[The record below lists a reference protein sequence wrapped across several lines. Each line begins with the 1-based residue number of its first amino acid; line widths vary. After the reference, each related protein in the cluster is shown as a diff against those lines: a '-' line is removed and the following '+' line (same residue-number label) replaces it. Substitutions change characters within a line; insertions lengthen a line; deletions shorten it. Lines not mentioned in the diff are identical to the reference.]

1 MKNLKKLLAVVVA
14 IAMITTFM
22 VPSFAAEGSYTYE
35 NEAEILYKLGLYKGT
50 STTTYEPNLGG
61 KLDRQTGVVMLLR
74 LFGQEEE
81 ALQMGAADAAAKL
94 AAKFKDAADIADWAQ
109 RQVAYA
115 VEKGYVKGLPDG
127 TFAPTADLNG
137 KAFCSLILQQL
148 GYDGDFTYDNAA
160 FDLSKFGGLT
170 EAQAQ
175 LFNSNA
181 GINRDSMV
189 GIAFSALQAVYKD
202 SGKTVIEYLAEIGY
216 VDKNLAIEVGV
227 LKKEIKEVGALED
240 VKVTINETPVLPTEV
255 EVTYVDDTT
264 AKLPVTWPTVNTSE
278 VGEQTI
284 EGSIEGYKDV
294 KATVKVIVQPAEL
307 LVEKISMNNLIEIV
321 IDFNGEVESGKAD
334 KKDNYSVDGKTIK
347 SATISEDNTSVT
359 LLLKDKAEQEEE
371 LEVTVK
377 TAAGLTKDYTGK
389 VTAIDNTLPEA
400 ESASLTGPNS
410 FEIVFTEP
418 VQATDDAEVTIN
430 DGTYG
435 VSESKLSDSGR
446 VLSVTLGVSSL
457 SEGTY
462 KVRVKGYKDYAD
474 FSILPKTFDVE
485 YVKDTTAP
493 VATIKT
499 ASQNKVEIEF
509 NKAVYRDGFYGE
521 EATLTVDYFY
531 HTYSAW
537 KPNKVETSDNKVY
550 TLYFESDESDA
561 KVYLLPEGN
570 VTVTVLKEV
579 DDAAIVDA
587 WGNEMAEDAKLTA
600 TVVADNQ
607 APVATK
613 VEAEAEDKIVVTFDE
628 DVEKADAEDADNY
641 TIKKGG
647 EEVDATISNIDY
659 SREDKQATIQLDAK
673 LSGGTYTIDIKDI
686 RDSSVSKNK
695 MSAITLEFEV
705 TDKTAPKLVE
715 ATYLEDGDNTIIY
728 ATFNEE
734 MKTSGDGSVL
744 NKDNYRLGGNA
755 LPEGVSLAMF
765 GSDGKKVKITFKTEK
780 LEGGSAENLKLI
792 ARVADKAGNSV
803 NAWGEGIEDLTKTIG
818 KEDVPEVTEVS
829 LISAD
834 KIEIVID
841 KKLSRYPANG
851 FIVVK
856 DNKEKS
862 LGGISYKY
870 EDGKSIITGTLQS
883 DVKPNDPSDVDGY
896 KLKIVEGKIQSD
908 TGMYLTGGVG
918 GVVDIEFKDKYAP
931 SFKDI
936 KPVAGSVYGIKIEFD
951 EEVVL
956 GDLAAT
962 DLVVTDRKGNT
973 LVAGKDYTVVC
984 VAVDVDGNG
993 GLTFNENGNVVTAT
1007 SSKYIFINF
1016 KIDADDIESGDYKVS
1031 TKDKVFYISDKND
1044 NVINTFKDKKAKL
1057 KD

>member
-1 MKNLKKLLAVVVA
+1 MKNLKKMLAVLVV
-14 IAMITTFM
+14 ISMISTFF
-22 VPSFAAEGSYTYE
+22 VPALAAEDSYTYE
-35 NEAEILYKLGLYKGT
+35 AEAEKLYELGLYKGT
-50 STTTYEPNLGG
+50 STTVYEPNLGG

-81 ALQMGAADAAAKL
+81 ALQMATEDAATKL
-94 AAKFKDAADIADWAQ
+94 AAKFTDAAEVADWAQ

-115 VEKGYVKGLPDG
+115 VEKGYVRGLPDG

-137 KAFCSLILQQL
+137 KAYCSLILQQL
-148 GYDGDFTYDNAA
+148 GYDGDFTYDTAA
-160 FDLSKFGGLT
+160 FDLSSKGGLT

-175 LFNSNA
+175 IFNSNA

-189 GIAFSALQAVYKD
+189 GISFSTLQGVYKE
-202 SGKTVIEYLAEIGY
+202 SGKTVIEVLVENGN
-216 VDKNLAIEVGV
+216 VDKDLAIEVGV
-227 LKKEIKEVGALED
+227 LKKEIKSVAELED
-240 VKVTINETPVLPTEV
+240 VKVTIGETPALPAEV

-264 AKLPVTWPTVNTSE
+264 ATLPITWPTVNTSE
-278 VGEQTI
+278 IGEQEV
-284 EGSIEGYKDV
+284 EGDIGYKDV
-294 KATVKVIVQPAEL
+294 TVTVKVIVQPAEL
-307 LVEKISMNNLIEIV
+307 LVDSVEMDNLVEIV
-321 IDFNGEVESGKAD
+321 INFNGEVEAGKAD
-334 KKDNYSVDGKTIK
+334 EKDNYSVDGKTIK

-359 LLLKDKAEQEEE
+359 LLLEDKAEQGEE
-371 LEVTVK
+371 LEVTVN
-377 TAAGLTKDYTGK
+377 TGAGLETEVTEK
-389 VTAIDNTLPEA
+389 VTALDRTLPEA

-410 FEIVFTEP
+410 FEVVFTEP
-418 VQATDDAEVTIN
+418 VQETDDAEISIN

-462 KVRVKGYKDYAD
+462 KIRVKGYKDYAD

-485 YVKDTTAP
+485 YEKDETAP
-493 VATIKT
+493 VATIKS

-521 EATLTVDYFY
+521 EAALTVDYFY

-550 TLYFESDESDA
+550 TLKFEGGDDK

-570 VTVTVLKEV
+570 VTITVLKKV
-579 DDAAIVDA
+579 DDAAVVDA
-587 WGNEMAEDAKLTA
+587 WGNEMEDDAKLTA
-600 TVVADNQ
+600 TVVADNE
-607 APVATK
+607 APTVTK
-613 VEAEAEDKIVVTFDE
+613 VEAEAENKLIVTFDE
-628 DVEKADAEDADNY
+628 DVEEADAKDADNY

-647 EEVDATISNIDY
+647 EEVDATISDIDY
-659 SREDKQATIQLDAK
+659 SSEDKQATIQLDAK

-705 TDKTAPKLVE
+705 TDKTAPELVE
-715 ATYLEDGDNTIIY
+715 ATYLVDGDNTIIY

-744 NKDNYRLGGNA
+744 NKDNYRLDGKA
-755 LPEGVSLAMF
+755 LPEGVTLAMF

-780 LEGGSAENLKLI
+780 FEGTVKDLDLI

-803 NAWGEGIEDLTKTIG
+803 NAWGEGIDKLTAIIG
-818 KEDVPEVTEVS
+818 KEDVPEVTAVS

-834 KIEIVID
+834 KIEIVIN
-841 KKLSRYPANG
+841 KKLSSYPANG

-856 DNKEKS
+856 GETEKQ
-862 LGGISYKY
+862 LGRIISYKY
-870 EDGKSIITGTLQS
+870 EDGESIITGTLQS
-883 DVKPNDPSDVDGY
+883 GVKPNDPSDVDGY
-896 KLKIVEGKIQSD
+896 KLKIVEDKIQSD
-908 TGMYLTGGVG
+908 TGKYLPG
-918 GVVDIEFKDKYAP
+918 GVVAINFEDKYAP

-936 KPVAGSVYGIKIEFD
+936 KGAVVESVYGIAIEFD
-951 EEVVL
+951 EDIKIDEA
-956 GDLAAT
+956 LAAT
-962 DLVVTDRKGNT
+962 DLVVVDKKGNT
-973 LVAGKDYTVVC
+973 LVAGKDYTVKLADVT
-984 VAVDVDGNG
+984 VEDGKVTKVSILAASEKTAYLFIKFGAEYKVVD
-993 GLTFNENGNVVTAT
+993 
-1007 SSKYIFINF
+1007 
-1016 KIDADDIESGDYKVS
+1016 GDYKVS
-1031 TKDKVFYISDKND
+1031 TKDDIHYITDAN
-1044 NVINTFKDKKAKL
+1044 NNIANTFKDKKAKL

>member
-81 ALQMGAADAAAKL
+81 ALQMDAADAAAKL

-334 KKDNYSVDGKTIK
+334 EEKNYSVDGKTID
-347 SATISEDNTSVT
+347 SVSVSEDKTSVT
-359 LLLKDKAEQEEE
+359 LLLTAPADQEEE

-400 ESASLTGPNS
+400 KSIILTGPDS
-410 FEIVFTEP
+410 FEIKFSEP
-418 VQATDDAEVTIN
+418 IDRLAAEGDVIVD
-430 DGTYG
+430 DGTYY
-435 VSESKLSDSGR
+435 VSSKELSADGKT
-446 VLSVTLGVSSL
+446 LSVELGVSSL
-457 SEGTY
+457 KEGTY
-462 KVRVKGYKDYAD
+462 KVKVRNYRDYANL
-474 FSILPKTFDVE
+474 IMVPKTFDLE
-485 YVKDTTAP
+485 YVKDTEAPTAT
-493 VATIKT
+493 VKKAT
-499 ASQNKVEIEF
+499 QNEVEIEF
-509 NKAVYRDGFYGE
+509 NEPVVID
-521 EATLTVDYFY
+521 VDKSDLINFFY
-531 HTYSAW
+531 HTYSSW
-537 KPNKVETSDNKVY
+537 KPAVVTTSDNKVFK
-550 TLYFESDESDA
+550 LDFSNQ
-561 KVYLLPEGN
+561 YLQEGN
-570 VTVTVLKEV
+570 VTITIVKEYDEV
-579 DDAAIVDA
+579 VIKDK
-587 WGNEMAEDAKLTA
+587 WGNELQSDIKLTA
-600 TVVADNQ
+600 TVVADNE
-607 APVATK
+607 APTVVK
-613 VEAEAEDKIVVTFDE
+613 VEATAENEIEITFSE
-628 DVEKADAEDADNY
+628 SVNRTQAENEDNY
-641 TIKKGG
+641 AIKKDGK
-647 EEVDATISNIDY
+647 EVEATISGIEY
-659 SREDKQATIQLDAK
+659 VSEDNKVRITLSEK
-673 LSGGTYTIDIKDI
+673 LSGGKYTIDVKDI
-686 RDSSVSKNK
+686 ADTSISENK
-695 MSAITLEFEV
+695 IKAITLEFEV
-705 TDKTAPKLVE
+705 TDKTAPVVE
-715 ATYLEDGDNTIIY
+715 KVTYVDNFVY
-728 ATFNEE
+728 VKYNEP
-734 MKTSGDGSVL
+734 MKTSGTGSVL
-744 NKDNYRLGGNA
+744 NKDNYRIFNDDSITAEISKIEL
-755 LPEGVSLAMF
+755 F
-765 GSDGKKVKITFKTEK
+765 GSSKDKVKITVKKSES
-780 LEGGSAENLKLI
+780 L
-792 ARVADKAGNSV
+792 
-803 NAWGEGIEDLTKTIG
+803 DL
-818 KEDVPEVTEVS
+818 S
-829 LISAD
+829 
-834 KIEIVID
+834 
-841 KKLSRYPANG
+841 
-851 FIVVK
+851 
-856 DNKEKS
+856 
-862 LGGISYKY
+862 
-870 EDGKSIITGTLQS
+870 
-883 DVKPNDPSDVDGY
+883 GY
-896 KLKIVEGKIQSD
+896 KLNVVRVEDEAGNAIDPFTRIEKNLELEVKPVVTEAKFTSKTDIEITVNAILDRNTVQKEDFKVKKGNNEGNNDDNFIALTKITSIEYDDGKTIIKGKLDSNVQPDNSGIGATYNLKIAGEVKSD
-908 TGMYLTGGVG
+908 TAQVMEEKEY
-918 GVVDIEFKDKYAP
+918 DDSIFKDGWAP
-931 SFKDI
+931 SLVENDPITTVADDVYSVLITFTEELDI
-936 KPVAGSVYGIKIEFD
+936 ITEI
-951 EEVVL
+951 
-956 GDLAAT
+956 AAS
-962 DLVVTDRKGNT
+962 DLVIVDKKGKT
-973 LVAGKDYTVVC
+973 LVAGV
-984 VAVDVDGNG
+984 
-993 GLTFNENGNVVTAT
+993 
-1007 SSKYIFINF
+1007 
-1016 KIDADDIESGDYKVS
+1016 DYKVS
-1031 TKDKVFYISDKND
+1031 LVDGSNEVLKVTLAGDYAEYTGQIKISTAEKVHYIKDRAGNAIE
-1044 NVINTFKDKKAKL
+1044 TFKDKKVTVGST
-1057 KD
+1057 D

>member
-81 ALQMGAADAAAKL
+81 ALQMDAADAAAKL

-334 KKDNYSVDGKTIK
+334 EKKNYSVDGKTIK
-347 SATISEDNTSVT
+347 SVSVSEDKTSVT

-400 ESASLTGPNS
+400 KSIILTGPNS
-410 FEIVFTEP
+410 FEFKFSEPIDPSSAAAGDVIV
-418 VQATDDAEVTIN
+418 D
-430 DGTYG
+430 DGTYY
-435 VSESKLSDSGR
+435 VSSKELSADGKTLT
-446 VLSVTLGVSSL
+446 VELGVSSL
-457 SEGTY
+457 KEGTY
-462 KVRVKGYKDYAD
+462 KVKVRNYRDCANLIMV
-474 FSILPKTFDVE
+474 PKTFDLE
-485 YVKDTTAP
+485 YVKDTEAPTAT
-493 VATIKT
+493 VKKATQKE
-499 ASQNKVEIEF
+499 VEIEF
-509 NKAVYRDGFYGE
+509 NEPVVIDSSDLKNF
-521 EATLTVDYFY
+521 FY
-531 HTYSAW
+531 HTYSSW
-537 KPNKVETSDNKVY
+537 KPRRVTTSDNKVFK
-550 TLYFESDESDA
+550 LDFSNQ
-561 KVYLLPEGN
+561 YLQEGN
-570 VTVTVLKEV
+570 VTITIVKEYDEV
-579 DDAAIVDA
+579 VIKDK
-587 WGNEMAEDAKLTA
+587 WGNELQSDIKLTA
-600 TVVADNQ
+600 TVVADNE
-607 APVATK
+607 APTVVK
-613 VEAEAEDKIVVTFDE
+613 VEATAEDKIEITFSE
-628 DVEKADAEDADNY
+628 SVKADQAKNEDNY
-641 TIKKGG
+641 AIKKDGK
-647 EEVDATISNIDY
+647 EVDAAISDIKY
-659 SREDKQATIQLDAK
+659 VSEDNKVEITLSEK
-673 LSGGTYTIDIKDI
+673 LSGGKYTIDVKDI
-686 RDSSVSKNK
+686 ADTSISENK
-695 MSAITLEFEV
+695 IKAITLEFEV
-705 TDKTAPKLVE
+705 TDKTAPEVRDV
-715 ATYLEDGDNTIIY
+715 TYVNQFVY
-728 ATFNEE
+728 VSYNEP
-734 MKTSGDGSVL
+734 MKTSGTGSVL
-744 NKDNYRLGGNA
+744 NKDNYRIFKDDSTTAEISKIEL
-755 LPEGVSLAMF
+755 F
-765 GSDGKKVKITFKTEK
+765 GSNKDKVKITVKKSESLDLSEYKLNVVRVEDEAGNAIDPFTITEWGLEEEKAPKVVAAKITSKTDIEITVDKILDRGTVQNGDFEVTKDGTPSKSEK
-780 LEGGSAENLKLI
+780 LTKITS
-792 ARVADKAGNSV
+792 
-803 NAWGEGIEDLTKTIG
+803 IEYDDGKTIIKG
-818 KEDVPEVTEVS
+818 K
-829 LISAD
+829 LH
-834 KIEIVID
+834 
-841 KKLSRYPANG
+841 
-851 FIVVK
+851 
-856 DNKEKS
+856 
-862 LGGISYKY
+862 
-870 EDGKSIITGTLQS
+870 S
-883 DVKPNDPSDVDGY
+883 DVQPDNSGIGATY
-896 KLKIVEGKIQSD
+896 SLKIVGEVKSD
-908 TGMYLTGGVG
+908 TAQAMEEKEY
-918 GVVDIEFKDKYAP
+918 DNSIFKDGWAP
-931 SFKDI
+931 SLVENNPI
-936 KPVAGSVYGIKIEFD
+936 TVADNVYGVLITFT
-951 EEVVL
+951 EEL
-956 GDLAAT
+956 GDITEIAAA
-962 DLVVTDRKGNT
+962 DLVIVDKKGKT
-973 LVAGKDYTVVC
+973 LVAGV
-984 VAVDVDGNG
+984 
-993 GLTFNENGNVVTAT
+993 
-1007 SSKYIFINF
+1007 
-1016 KIDADDIESGDYKVS
+1016 DYKVERVTVGGEMSNNATNNAILVTLKDNYAEYTGQIKIS
-1031 TKDKVFYISDKND
+1031 TAEKVRYIKDEAGNTIE
-1044 NVINTFKDKKAKL
+1044 TFKDKKVTVVAPTTGQSRKYY
-1057 KD
+1057 

>member
-81 ALQMGAADAAAKL
+81 ALQMDAADAAAKL

-307 LVEKISMNNLIEIV
+307 LVDKISMNNLIEIV

-347 SATISEDNTSVT
+347 SATISDDKTSVT
-359 LLLKDKAEQEEE
+359 LLLTAAADQAEE

-377 TAAGLTKDYTGK
+377 VGTGLETEVTKK
-389 VTAIDNTLPEA
+389 VTAIDRTLPEA

-550 TLYFESDESDA
+550 TLYFESANESD

-628 DVEKADAEDADNY
+628 DVEKADAVDADNY

-647 EEVDATISNIDY
+647 EEVDATISYIDY
-659 SREDKQATIQLDAK
+659 SSEDKQATIQLDAK

-715 ATYLEDGDNTIIY
+715 ATYLVDGDNTIIY

-744 NKDNYRLGGNA
+744 NKDNYRLGGKA

-780 LEGGSAENLKLI
+780 LEESAEGLALV

-803 NAWGEGIEDLTKTIG
+803 DAWGEGIDKLTAIIG
-818 KEDVPEVTEVS
+818 KEDVPEVTAVS

-834 KIEIVID
+834 KIEIVIN

-851 FIVVK
+851 FIVIK
-856 DNKEKS
+856 DREEKP

-883 DVKPNDPSDVDGY
+883 DVKPNDPSDVGDY

-908 TGMYLTGGVG
+908 TGKYLTGGTD

-936 KPVAGSVYGIKIEFD
+936 KPVAGPVYGIKIEFD

-956 GDLAAT
+956 GELAAT

-984 VAVDVDGNG
+984 VAVGENGKLTFYEDGN
-993 GLTFNENGNVVTAT
+993 VTTVT

-1016 KIDADDIESGDYKVS
+1016 KIAVDDIESGDYKVS
-1031 TKDKVFYISDKND
+1031 TKDKVFYISDEND

>member
-81 ALQMGAADAAAKL
+81 ALQMDAADAAAKL

-307 LVEKISMNNLIEIV
+307 LVDKISMNNLIEIV

-334 KKDNYSVDGKTIK
+334 EKKNYSVDGKTIK
-347 SATISEDNTSVT
+347 SVSVSEDKTSVT
-359 LLLKDKAEQEEE
+359 LLLTAPADQEEE

-400 ESASLTGPNS
+400 ESIILIGPDS
-410 FEIVFTEP
+410 FEIKFSEP
-418 VQATDDAEVTIN
+418 IDPSAAAGDVIVD
-430 DGTYG
+430 DGTYY
-435 VSESKLSDSGR
+435 VSSKELSADGKTLT
-446 VLSVTLGVSSL
+446 VELGVSSL
-457 SEGTY
+457 KEGTY
-462 KVRVKGYKDYAD
+462 KVKVRNYRDYANL
-474 FSILPKTFDVE
+474 IMVPKTFDLE
-485 YVKDTTAP
+485 YVKDTEAPTAT
-493 VATIKT
+493 VKKAT
-499 ASQNKVEIEF
+499 QNEVEIEF
-509 NKAVYRDGFYGE
+509 NEPVVID
-521 EATLTVDYFY
+521 VDSSDLKNFFY
-531 HTYSAW
+531 HTYSSW
-537 KPNKVETSDNKVY
+537 KPAGVTTSDNKVFK
-550 TLYFESDESDA
+550 LDFSNH
-561 KVYLLPEGN
+561 YLQEGN
-570 VTVTVLKEV
+570 VTITIVKEY
-579 DDAAIVDA
+579 DDVVIEDK
-587 WGNEMAEDAKLTA
+587 WGNELQSDIKLTA
-600 TVVADNQ
+600 TVVADNE
-607 APVATK
+607 APTVVK
-613 VEAEAEDKIVVTFDE
+613 VEATAEDKIEITFSE
-628 DVEKADAEDADNY
+628 SVNESQAENEDNY
-641 TIKKGG
+641 AIKKDGK
-647 EEVDATISNIDY
+647 EVEATISGITY
-659 SREDKQATIQLDAK
+659 VSEDNKVEITLSEK
-673 LSGGTYTIDIKDI
+673 LSGGKYTIDVKDI
-686 RDSSVSKNK
+686 ADTSISENK
-695 MSAITLEFEV
+695 IKAITLEFEV
-705 TDKTAPKLVE
+705 TDKTAPVVEKVTYVGNLV
-715 ATYLEDGDNTIIY
+715 YVKY
-728 ATFNEE
+728 NES
-734 MKTSGDGSVL
+734 MKTSGTASIL
-744 NKDNYRLGGNA
+744 NKDNYKIFNDSTTAEISKIEL
-755 LPEGVSLAMF
+755 F
-765 GSDGKKVKITFKTEK
+765 GSNKDKVKIT
-780 LEGGSAENLKLI
+780 
-792 ARVADKAGNSV
+792 
-803 NAWGEGIEDLTKTIG
+803 
-818 KEDVPEVTEVS
+818 
-829 LISAD
+829 
-834 KIEIVID
+834 
-841 KKLSRYPANG
+841 
-851 FIVVK
+851 VK
-856 DNKEKS
+856 DSGS
-862 LGGISYKY
+862 LNLS
-870 EDGKSIITGTLQS
+870 
-883 DVKPNDPSDVDGY
+883 GY
-896 KLKIVEGKIQSD
+896 KLNVVRVEDEAGNAVDPFTRIEESLVLEVEPVVTEAKFTSKTDIEITVDAILDRNTVQKEDFEVKKDGGDFIALTKITSIEYDDGKTIIKGKLHGDVQPDDSGIGATYNLNIVGEVKSD
-908 TGMYLTGGVG
+908 TAQAMEEKVYGNS
-918 GVVDIEFKDKYAP
+918 IFKDGWAP
-931 SFKDI
+931 SLVENNPI
-936 KPVAGSVYGIKIEFD
+936 TVADDVYGVLITFT
-951 EEVVL
+951 EEL
-956 GDLAAT
+956 GSITDIAAA
-962 DLVVTDRKGNT
+962 DLVIVDKKGKT
-973 LVAGKDYTVVC
+973 LVAGVDYTV
-984 VAVDVDGNG
+984 ALVDGS
-993 GLTFNENGNVVTAT
+993 NEVLKVTLAGDYADYTGQIKISTAEKVRYIKDGAGNA
-1007 SSKYIFINF
+1007 
-1016 KIDADDIESGDYKVS
+1016 IES
-1031 TKDKVFYISDKND
+1031 
-1044 NVINTFKDKKAKL
+1044 FKDKKVTVVVPTNP
-1057 KD
+1057 

>member
-1 MKNLKKLLAVVVA
+1 MKNLKKLLAVLVV
-14 IAMITTFM
+14 ISMISTFF
-22 VPSFAAEGSYTYE
+22 VPALAAEGSYTYE
-35 NEAEILYKLGLYKGT
+35 TEAEVLYRLGLYKGT

-81 ALQMGAADAAAKL
+81 ALEMSAEDAAAKL

-137 KAFCSLILQQL
+137 KAFSSLILQQL

-175 LFNSNA
+175 IFNSNA

-189 GIAFSALQAVYKD
+189 GIAFSTLQGVYKD
-202 SGKTVIEYLAEIGY
+202 SGKTVIEVLVENGN
-216 VDKNLAIEVGV
+216 VSKELAIEVGV
-227 LKKEIKEVGALED
+227 LKKEIKSVAELED
-240 VKVTINETPVLPTEV
+240 VKVTIGETPVLPAEV
-255 EVTYVDDTT
+255 DVTYVDDTT
-264 AKLPVTWPTVNTSE
+264 AKLPVAWPTVDTSA

-284 EGSIEGYKDV
+284 EGTIEGYKDV

-307 LVEKISMNNLIEIV
+307 LVDSLEMNNLVEIV
-321 IDFNGEVESGKAD
+321 VNFNGEVEAGKAD
-334 KKDNYSVDGKTIK
+334 EKDNYSVDGKTIK
-347 SATISEDNTSVT
+347 SATISDDKTSVT
-359 LLLKDKAEQEEE
+359 LLLTAAADQAEE

-377 TAAGLTKDYTGK
+377 VGTGLETEVTEK
-389 VTAIDNTLPEA
+389 VTAIDRTLPEA

-550 TLYFESDESDA
+550 TLYFESANESD

-647 EEVDATISNIDY
+647 EEVDATISDIDY
-659 SREDKQATIQLDAK
+659 SSEDKQATIQLDAK

-695 MSAITLEFEV
+695 MSAVTLEFEV
-705 TDKTAPKLVE
+705 TDKTAPELVE
-715 ATYLEDGDNTIIY
+715 ATYLEDDGDNTIIY

-744 NKDNYRLGGNA
+744 NKDNYRLGGKA

-780 LEGGSAENLKLI
+780 LEGTAEGLALV

-803 NAWGEGIEDLTKTIG
+803 DAWGEGIENLTAIIEE
-818 KEDVPEVTEVS
+818 EDVPEVTAVRV
-829 LISAD
+829 ISAD

-841 KKLSRYPANG
+841 KKLTKYPANG
-851 FIVVK
+851 FIIIK
-856 DNKEKS
+856 GATEKQ

-870 EDGKSIITGTLQS
+870 EDGESIITGTLQS
-883 DVKPNDPSDVDGY
+883 DVKPEDPSDVDDY

-908 TGMYLTGGVG
+908 TGMYLESGTLD
-918 GVVDIEFKDKYAP
+918 DIDFEDKYAP

-984 VAVDVDGNG
+984 VDVDVDGD
-993 GLTFNENGNVVTAT
+993 LTFNGDGDVITAE

-1016 KIDADDIESGDYKVS
+1016 EIAADDIESGDYKVS
-1031 TKDKVFYISDKND
+1031 TKDKVFYISDEND

-1057 KD
+1057 ID

>member
-81 ALQMGAADAAAKL
+81 ALQMDAADAAAKL

-334 KKDNYSVDGKTIK
+334 KETNYSVDGKIIK
-347 SATISEDNTSVT
+347 SVSVSEDKTSVT
-359 LLLKDKAEQEEE
+359 LLLIAPADQEEE

-400 ESASLTGPNS
+400 KSIILTGPNS
-410 FEIVFTEP
+410 FEIKFSEP
-418 VQATDDAEVTIN
+418 IDAGVAEGDVIVD
-430 DGTYG
+430 DGTYY
-435 VSESKLSDSGR
+435 VSSKELSADGKT
-446 VLSVTLGVSSL
+446 LSVELGVSSL
-457 SEGTY
+457 KEGTY
-462 KVRVKGYKDYAD
+462 KVKVRNYRDYANL
-474 FSILPKTFDVE
+474 IMVPKTFDLE
-485 YVKDTTAP
+485 YVKDTEAPTAT
-493 VATIKT
+493 VKKAT
-499 ASQNKVEIEF
+499 QNEVEIEF
-509 NKAVYRDGFYGE
+509 NEPVVID
-521 EATLTVDYFY
+521 VDSSEDLINFFY
-531 HTYSAW
+531 HTYSSW
-537 KPNKVETSDNKVY
+537 KPTDVTTSDNKVFK
-550 TLYFESDESDA
+550 LNFRNQ
-561 KVYLLPEGN
+561 YLQEGN
-570 VTVTVLKEV
+570 VTITIVKEYDEV
-579 DDAAIVDA
+579 VIKDK
-587 WGNEMAEDAKLTA
+587 WGNELQSDIKLTA
-600 TVVADNQ
+600 TVVADNE
-607 APVATK
+607 APTVVK
-613 VEAEAEDKIVVTFDE
+613 VEATAEDKIEITFSE
-628 DVEKADAEDADNY
+628 SVKADQAVNEDNY
-641 TIKKGG
+641 AIKKDGK
-647 EEVDATISNIDY
+647 EVEATISGIAY
-659 SREDKQATIQLDAK
+659 VFEDNKVKITLSEK
-673 LSGGTYTIDIKDI
+673 LSGGKYTIDVKDI
-686 RDSSVSKNK
+686 ADTSISENK
-695 MSAITLEFEV
+695 IKAITLEFEV
-705 TDKTAPKLVE
+705 TDKTAPVVEKVTYVGNLV
-715 ATYLEDGDNTIIY
+715 YVKY
-728 ATFNEE
+728 NEP
-734 MKTSGDGSVL
+734 MKTSGTGSVL
-744 NKDNYRLGGNA
+744 NKDNYKIFKDQTTAEISKIEL
-755 LPEGVSLAMF
+755 F
-765 GSDGKKVKITFKTEK
+765 GSSKDKVKITVKG
-780 LEGGSAENLKLI
+780 LWNL
-792 ARVADKAGNSV
+792 S
-803 NAWGEGIEDLTKTIG
+803 
-818 KEDVPEVTEVS
+818 
-829 LISAD
+829 
-834 KIEIVID
+834 
-841 KKLSRYPANG
+841 
-851 FIVVK
+851 
-856 DNKEKS
+856 
-862 LGGISYKY
+862 
-870 EDGKSIITGTLQS
+870 
-883 DVKPNDPSDVDGY
+883 GY
-896 KLKIVEGKIQSD
+896 KLNVARVEDEAGNAVDPFTRIEENLVAEQGPKVVAAKITSKTDIEITIDTIVDRGTVQKEDFEVKKGNGNFIALTKITSIEYDDGKTIIKGKLYNSVQPENSGDIVSTYKLKVAGEFKSD
-908 TGMYLTGGVG
+908 TGQVVVSTGELNDLVIGDG
-918 GVVDIEFKDKYAP
+918 WAP
-931 SFKDI
+931 SLVENDPI
-936 KPVAGSVYGIKIEFD
+936 TVADDVYGVLITFT
-951 EEVVL
+951 EEL
-956 GDLAAT
+956 GSITDIAAA
-962 DLVVTDRKGNT
+962 DLVIVDKKGKT
-973 LVAGKDYTVVC
+973 LVAGVDYTVEL
-984 VAVDVDGNG
+984 VDGS
-993 GLTFNENGNVVTAT
+993 NEVLKVTLAGDYADYTGQIKISTAEKVHYIKDEAGNA
-1007 SSKYIFINF
+1007 
-1016 KIDADDIESGDYKVS
+1016 IES
-1031 TKDKVFYISDKND
+1031 
-1044 NVINTFKDKKAKL
+1044 FKDKKVTVKVPTNP
-1057 KD
+1057 

>member
-81 ALQMGAADAAAKL
+81 ALQMDAADAAAKL

-334 KKDNYSVDGKTIK
+334 KETNYSVDGKTIK
-347 SATISEDNTSVT
+347 SVSVSEDKTSVT
-359 LLLKDKAEQEEE
+359 LLLTAPADQEEE

-400 ESASLTGPNS
+400 ESITLTGPDS
-410 FEIVFTEP
+410 FEIKFSEP
-418 VQATDDAEVTIN
+418 IDAEAAVGDVTVD
-430 DGTYG
+430 DGTYY
-435 VSESKLSDSGR
+435 VSSKELSADGR
-446 VLSVTLGVSSL
+446 TLTVELGVSSL

-462 KVRVKGYKDYAD
+462 KVKVRNYRDYAD
-474 FSILPKTFDVE
+474 LIMVPKTFDLE
-485 YVKDTTAP
+485 YVKDTEAPTAT
-493 VATIKT
+493 VKKAT
-499 ASQNKVEIEF
+499 QNEVEIEF
-509 NKAVYRDGFYGE
+509 NEPVVID
-521 EATLTVDYFY
+521 VDSSDLKNFFY
-531 HTYSAW
+531 HTYSSW
-537 KPNKVETSDNKVY
+537 KPAGVTTSDNKVFK
-550 TLYFESDESDA
+550 LDFSNH
-561 KVYLLPEGN
+561 YLQEGN
-570 VTVTVLKEV
+570 VTITIVKEY
-579 DDAAIVDA
+579 DDVVIEDK
-587 WGNEMAEDAKLTA
+587 WGNELQSDIKLTA
-600 TVVADNQ
+600 TVVADNE
-607 APVATK
+607 APTVVK
-613 VEAEAEDKIVVTFDE
+613 VEATAEDKIEITFSE
-628 DVEKADAEDADNY
+628 SVNESQAENEDNY
-641 TIKKGG
+641 AIKKDGK
-647 EEVDATISNIDY
+647 EVEATISGITY
-659 SREDKQATIQLDAK
+659 VSEDNKVEITLSEK
-673 LSGGTYTIDIKDI
+673 LSGGKYTIDVKDI
-686 RDSSVSKNK
+686 ADTSISENK
-695 MSAITLEFEV
+695 IKAITLEFEV
-705 TDKTAPKLVE
+705 TDKTAPVVEKVTYVGNLV
-715 ATYLEDGDNTIIY
+715 YVKY
-728 ATFNEE
+728 NES
-734 MKTSGDGSVL
+734 MKTSGTASIL
-744 NKDNYRLGGNA
+744 NKDNYKIFNDSTTAEISKIEL
-755 LPEGVSLAMF
+755 F
-765 GSDGKKVKITFKTEK
+765 GSNKDKVKIT
-780 LEGGSAENLKLI
+780 
-792 ARVADKAGNSV
+792 
-803 NAWGEGIEDLTKTIG
+803 
-818 KEDVPEVTEVS
+818 
-829 LISAD
+829 
-834 KIEIVID
+834 
-841 KKLSRYPANG
+841 
-851 FIVVK
+851 VK
-856 DNKEKS
+856 DSGS
-862 LGGISYKY
+862 LNLS
-870 EDGKSIITGTLQS
+870 
-883 DVKPNDPSDVDGY
+883 GY
-896 KLKIVEGKIQSD
+896 KLNVVRVEDEAGNAVDPFTRIEESLVLEVEPVVTEAKFTSKTDIEITVDAILDRNTVQKEDFEVKKDGGDFIALTKITSIEYDDGKTIIKGKLHGDVQPDDSGIGATYNLNIVGEVKSD
-908 TGMYLTGGVG
+908 TAQAMEEKVYGNS
-918 GVVDIEFKDKYAP
+918 IFKDGWAP
-931 SFKDI
+931 SLVENNPI
-936 KPVAGSVYGIKIEFD
+936 TVADDVYGVLITFT
-951 EEVVL
+951 EEL
-956 GDLAAT
+956 GSITDIAAA
-962 DLVVTDRKGNT
+962 DLVIVDKKGKT
-973 LVAGKDYTVVC
+973 LVAGVDYTV
-984 VAVDVDGNG
+984 ALVDGS
-993 GLTFNENGNVVTAT
+993 NEVLKVTLAGDYADYTGQIKISTAEKVRYIKDGAGNA
-1007 SSKYIFINF
+1007 
-1016 KIDADDIESGDYKVS
+1016 IES
-1031 TKDKVFYISDKND
+1031 
-1044 NVINTFKDKKAKL
+1044 FKDKKVTVVVPTNP
-1057 KD
+1057 

>member
-81 ALQMGAADAAAKL
+81 ALQMDAAEAASKL

-307 LVEKISMNNLIEIV
+307 LVDKISMNNLIEIV

-334 KKDNYSVDGKTIK
+334 EKKNYSVDGKTIK
-347 SATISEDNTSVT
+347 SVSVSEDKTSVT
-359 LLLKDKAEQEEE
+359 LLLTAPADQEEE

-400 ESASLTGPNS
+400 KSIILTGPNS
-410 FEIVFTEP
+410 FEITFSEP
-418 VQATDDAEVTIN
+418 IGPLAAAGDVIVD
-430 DGTYG
+430 DGTYY
-435 VSESKLSDSGR
+435 VSSKELSADGKTLT
-446 VLSVTLGVSSL
+446 VELGVSSL
-457 SEGTY
+457 KEGTY
-462 KVRVKGYKDYAD
+462 KVKVRNYRDYANL
-474 FSILPKTFDVE
+474 IMVPKTFDLE
-485 YVKDTTAP
+485 YVKDTEAPTAT
-493 VATIKT
+493 VKKAT
-499 ASQNKVEIEF
+499 QNEVEIEF
-509 NKAVYRDGFYGE
+509 NEPVVIDSE
-521 EATLTVDYFY
+521 ELENFFY
-531 HTYSAW
+531 HTYSSF
-537 KPNKVETSDNKVY
+537 KPAVVTTSDNKVFKLDFSY
-550 TLYFESDESDA
+550 H
-561 KVYLLPEGN
+561 YLQEGN
-570 VTVTVLKEV
+570 VTITIVKEY
-579 DDAAIVDA
+579 DDVVIKDK
-587 WGNEMAEDAKLTA
+587 WGNELQSDIKLTA
-600 TVVADNQ
+600 TVVADNE
-607 APVATK
+607 APTVVK
-613 VEAEAEDKIVVTFDE
+613 VEATAEDKIEITFSE
-628 DVEKADAEDADNY
+628 SVKESQAKNEDNY
-641 TIKKGG
+641 AIKKDGK
-647 EEVDATISNIDY
+647 EVEATISSIAYVFQDNKVKITL
-659 SREDKQATIQLDAK
+659 SEK
-673 LSGGTYTIDIKDI
+673 LSGGKYTIDVKDI
-686 RDSSVSKNK
+686 ADTSISENK
-695 MSAITLEFEV
+695 IKAITLEFEV
-705 TDKTAPKLVE
+705 TDKTAPEVVGDVTYVTTYDGSLV
-715 ATYLEDGDNTIIY
+715 YVKY
-728 ATFNEE
+728 NES
-734 MKTSGDGSVL
+734 MKTSGTASIL
-744 NKDNYRLGGNA
+744 NKDNYKIFKDQTTAEISKIEL
-755 LPEGVSLAMF
+755 F
-765 GSDGKKVKITFKTEK
+765 GSSKDKVKITVKG
-780 LEGGSAENLKLI
+780 LWNL
-792 ARVADKAGNSV
+792 S
-803 NAWGEGIEDLTKTIG
+803 
-818 KEDVPEVTEVS
+818 
-829 LISAD
+829 
-834 KIEIVID
+834 
-841 KKLSRYPANG
+841 
-851 FIVVK
+851 
-856 DNKEKS
+856 
-862 LGGISYKY
+862 
-870 EDGKSIITGTLQS
+870 
-883 DVKPNDPSDVDGY
+883 GY
-896 KLKIVEGKIQSD
+896 KLNVARVEDEAGNAVDPFTRIEENLVAEQGPKVVAAKITSKTDIEITIDTIVDRGTVQKDDFEVAKDGTKFAALTKISSIEFDDGKTIIKGKLESIVQPDNSGDIVSTYKLKVAGEFKSD
-908 TGMYLTGGVG
+908 TGQVVVSTGELNDLVIGDG
-918 GVVDIEFKDKYAP
+918 WAP
-931 SFKDI
+931 SLAENDPI
-936 KPVAGSVYGIKIEFD
+936 TVADDVYGVLITFT
-951 EEVVL
+951 EEL
-956 GDLAAT
+956 GSITDIAAA
-962 DLVVTDRKGNT
+962 DLVIVDKKGKT
-973 LVAGKDYTVVC
+973 LVAGVDYTVEL
-984 VAVDVDGNG
+984 VDGS
-993 GLTFNENGNVVTAT
+993 NEVLKVTLAGDYADYTGQIKISTAEKVRYIKDRAGNA
-1007 SSKYIFINF
+1007 
-1016 KIDADDIESGDYKVS
+1016 IES
-1031 TKDKVFYISDKND
+1031 
-1044 NVINTFKDKKAKL
+1044 FKDKKVTVVVPTNP
-1057 KD
+1057 

>member
-1 MKNLKKLLAVVVA
+1 MKNLKKMLAVLVV
-14 IAMITTFM
+14 ISMISTFF
-22 VPSFAAEGSYTYE
+22 VPALAAEDSYTYE
-35 NEAEILYKLGLYKGT
+35 AEAEKLYELGLYKGT
-50 STTTYEPNLGG
+50 STTVYEPNLGG

-81 ALQMGAADAAAKL
+81 ALQMATEDAATKL
-94 AAKFKDAADIADWAQ
+94 AAKFTDAAEVADWAQ

-115 VEKGYVKGLPDG
+115 VEKGYVRGLPDG

-137 KAFCSLILQQL
+137 KAYCSLILQQL
-148 GYDGDFTYDNAA
+148 GYDGDFTYDTAA
-160 FDLSKFGGLT
+160 FDLSSKGGLT

-175 LFNSNA
+175 IFNSNA

-189 GIAFSALQAVYKD
+189 GISFSTLQGVYKE
-202 SGKTVIEYLAEIGY
+202 SGKTVIEVLVENGN
-216 VDKNLAIEVGV
+216 VDKDLAIEVGV
-227 LKKEIKEVGALED
+227 LKKEIKSVAELED
-240 VKVTINETPVLPTEV
+240 VKVTIGETPALPAEV

-264 AKLPVTWPTVNTSE
+264 ATLPITWPTVNTSE
-278 VGEQTI
+278 IGEQEV
-284 EGSIEGYKDV
+284 EGDIGYKDV
-294 KATVKVIVQPAEL
+294 TVTVKVIVQPAEL
-307 LVEKISMNNLIEIV
+307 LVDSVEMDNLVEIV
-321 IDFNGEVESGKAD
+321 INFNGEVEAGKAD
-334 KKDNYSVDGKTIK
+334 EKDNYSVDGKTIK

-359 LLLKDKAEQEEE
+359 LLLEDKAEQGEE
-371 LEVTVK
+371 LEVTVN
-377 TAAGLTKDYTGK
+377 TGAGLETEVTEK
-389 VTAIDNTLPEA
+389 VTALDRTLPEA

-410 FEIVFTEP
+410 FEVVFTEP
-418 VQATDDAEVTIN
+418 VQETDDAEISIN

-462 KVRVKGYKDYAD
+462 KIRVKGYKDYAD

-485 YVKDTTAP
+485 YEKDETAP
-493 VATIKT
+493 VATIKS

-521 EATLTVDYFY
+521 EAALTVDYFY

-537 KPNKVETSDNKVY
+537 KPNAVETSDNKVY
-550 TLYFESDESDA
+550 TLKFEGEDDD

-570 VTVTVLKEV
+570 VTITVLKKV
-579 DDAAIVDA
+579 DDAAVVDA
-587 WGNEMAEDAKLTA
+587 WGNEMEDDAKLTA
-600 TVVADNQ
+600 TVVADNE

-647 EEVDATISNIDY
+647 EEVDATISDIDY
-659 SREDKQATIQLDAK
+659 SSEDKQATIQLDAK

-686 RDSSVSKNK
+686 RDSSVSKNR
-695 MSAITLEFEV
+695 MNAVTLEFEV
-705 TDKTAPKLVE
+705 TDKTAPELVE
-715 ATYLEDGDNTIIY
+715 ATYLEEGGNIIIY

-744 NKDNYRLGGNA
+744 NKDNYRLDGKA
-755 LPEGVSLAMF
+755 LPEGVTLAMF
-765 GSDGKKVKITFKTEK
+765 GSDGKKVKITFKEEK
-780 LEGGSAENLKLI
+780 FEGTAEDLEDLDLI

-803 NAWGEGIEDLTKTIG
+803 NAWGEGIEDLTASIK
-818 KEDVPEVTEVS
+818 KEEVPEVKEVRV
-829 LISAD
+829 ISAD
-834 KIEIVID
+834 KIEIVIN
-841 KKLSRYPANG
+841 KKLSSYPANG

-856 DNKEKS
+856 DGTRKP

-883 DVKPNDPSDVDGY
+883 GVKPNDPSDVDGY
-896 KLKIVEGKIQSD
+896 KLEIVEGKIQSD
-908 TGMYLTGGVG
+908 TGKYLEP
-918 GVVDIEFKDKYAP
+918 GVVVEGFKDKYAP

-936 KPVAGSVYGIKIEFD
+936 KPVALGSVNGIKIEFD

-984 VAVDVDGNG
+984 VAVDEDGK
-993 GLTFNENGNVVTAT
+993 LTFSEDGDVVTAE

-1016 KIDADDIESGDYKVS
+1016 EIAVDDIESGDYKVS
-1031 TKDKVFYISDKND
+1031 TKDKVFYIFDKKD

-1057 KD
+1057 KDKD

>member
-81 ALQMGAADAAAKL
+81 ALQMDAAEAASKL

-334 KKDNYSVDGKTIK
+334 EKKNYSVDGKIIK
-347 SATISEDNTSVT
+347 SVSVSEDKTSVT
-359 LLLKDKAEQEEE
+359 LLLTAPAGQEEE

-400 ESASLTGPNS
+400 KSIILTGPNS
-410 FEIVFTEP
+410 FEITFSEP
-418 VQATDDAEVTIN
+418 IDPSAAAGDVIVD
-430 DGTYG
+430 DGTYY
-435 VSESKLSDSGR
+435 VSSKKFSADGKT
-446 VLSVTLGVSSL
+446 LSVELGVSSL
-457 SEGTY
+457 KEGTY
-462 KVRVKGYKDYAD
+462 KVKVRNYRDYANL
-474 FSILPKTFDVE
+474 IMVPKTFDLE
-485 YVKDTTAP
+485 YVKDTEAPTAT
-493 VATIKT
+493 VKKAT
-499 ASQNKVEIEF
+499 QNEVEIEF
-509 NKAVYRDGFYGE
+509 NEPVVIDSEKLENF
-521 EATLTVDYFY
+521 FY
-531 HTYSAW
+531 HTYSSFIP
-537 KPNKVETSDNKVY
+537 KNVTTSDNKVFK
-550 TLYFESDESDA
+550 LDFSNH
-561 KVYLLPEGN
+561 YLQEGN
-570 VTVTVLKEV
+570 VTITIVKEY
-579 DDAAIVDA
+579 DDVVIKDK
-587 WGNEMAEDAKLTA
+587 WGNELQSDIKLTA
-600 TVVADNQ
+600 TVVADNE
-607 APVATK
+607 APTVVK
-613 VEAEAEDKIVVTFDE
+613 VEATAEDKIEITFSE
-628 DVEKADAEDADNY
+628 SVEESQAVNKDNY
-641 TIKKGG
+641 AIKKDGK
-647 EEVDATISNIDY
+647 EVEATISEIKY
-659 SREDKQATIQLDAK
+659 VSEDNKVEITLSEK
-673 LSGGTYTIDIKDI
+673 LSGGKYTIDVKDI
-686 RDSSVSKNK
+686 ADTSVSKNK
-695 MSAITLEFEV
+695 IKAITLEFEV
-705 TDKTAPKLVE
+705 TDKTAPEVVGKVTYVGNLV
-715 ATYLEDGDNTIIY
+715 YVKY
-728 ATFNEE
+728 NEP
-734 MKTSGDGSVL
+734 MKTSGTGSVL
-744 NKDNYRLGGNA
+744 NKDNYRIFKGSTTEEISKIEL
-755 LPEGVSLAMF
+755 F
-765 GSDGKKVKITFKTEK
+765 GSNKDKVKITVKNS
-780 LEGGSAENLKLI
+780 GSL
-792 ARVADKAGNSV
+792 
-803 NAWGEGIEDLTKTIG
+803 DL
-818 KEDVPEVTEVS
+818 S
-829 LISAD
+829 
-834 KIEIVID
+834 
-841 KKLSRYPANG
+841 
-851 FIVVK
+851 
-856 DNKEKS
+856 
-862 LGGISYKY
+862 
-870 EDGKSIITGTLQS
+870 
-883 DVKPNDPSDVDGY
+883 GY
-896 KLKIVEGKIQSD
+896 KLYVVRVEDEAGNAIDPFTRIEVKLEAEKAPKVVAAKITSKTDIEITVDAILDKNTVQKEDFEVKKDVTTDNGTTTTSAILTKITSIEYDDGKTIIKGKLAASVQPDNSGDIEGKGYALKIADEVKSD
-908 TGMYLTGGVG
+908 TAQVMEDKVYGNS
-918 GVVDIEFKDKYAP
+918 IFKDGWGP
-931 SFKDI
+931 SLVENNPITVAKD
-936 KPVAGSVYGIKIEFD
+936 VYGVLITFT
-951 EEVVL
+951 EEL
-956 GDLAAT
+956 GSITDIAAA
-962 DLVVTDRKGNT
+962 DLVIVDKKGKT
-973 LVAGKDYTVVC
+973 LVAGV
-984 VAVDVDGNG
+984 
-993 GLTFNENGNVVTAT
+993 
-1007 SSKYIFINF
+1007 
-1016 KIDADDIESGDYKVS
+1016 DYKVS
-1031 TKDKVFYISDKND
+1031 RDSKNGTNNAIKVTLVGDYAKYTGQIKISTAEKVRYIKDGAGNTIE
-1044 NVINTFKDKKAKL
+1044 TFKDKKVTVKVPTNPNNS
-1057 KD
+1057 

>member
-1 MKNLKKLLAVVVA
+1 MKNLKKMLAVLVV
-14 IAMITTFM
+14 ISMISTFF
-22 VPSFAAEGSYTYE
+22 VPALAAEDSYTYE
-35 NEAEILYKLGLYKGT
+35 AEAEKLYELGLYKGT
-50 STTTYEPNLGG
+50 STTVYEPNLGG

-81 ALQMGAADAAAKL
+81 ALQMATEDAATKL
-94 AAKFKDAADIADWAQ
+94 AAKFTDAAEVADWAQ

-115 VEKGYVKGLPDG
+115 VEKGYVRGLPDG

-137 KAFCSLILQQL
+137 KAYCSLILQQL
-148 GYDGDFTYDNAA
+148 GYDGDFTYDTAA
-160 FDLSKFGGLT
+160 FDLSSKGGLT

-175 LFNSNA
+175 IFNSNA

-189 GIAFSALQAVYKD
+189 GISFSTLQGVYKE
-202 SGKTVIEYLAEIGY
+202 SGKTVIEVLVENGN
-216 VDKNLAIEVGV
+216 VDKDLAIEVGV
-227 LKKEIKEVGALED
+227 LKKEIKSVAELED
-240 VKVTINETPVLPTEV
+240 VKVTIGETPALPAEV

-264 AKLPVTWPTVNTSE
+264 ATLPITWPTVNTSE
-278 VGEQTI
+278 IGEQEV
-284 EGSIEGYKDV
+284 EGDIGYKDV
-294 KATVKVIVQPAEL
+294 TVTVKVIVQPAEL
-307 LVEKISMNNLIEIV
+307 LVDSVEMDNLVEIV
-321 IDFNGEVESGKAD
+321 INFNGEVEAGKAD
-334 KKDNYSVDGKTIK
+334 EKDNYSVDGKTIK

-359 LLLKDKAEQEEE
+359 LLLEDKAEQGEE
-371 LEVTVK
+371 LEVTVN
-377 TAAGLTKDYTGK
+377 TGAGLETEVTEK
-389 VTAIDNTLPEA
+389 VTALDRTLPEA

-410 FEIVFTEP
+410 FEVVFTEP
-418 VQATDDAEVTIN
+418 VQETDDAEISIN

-462 KVRVKGYKDYAD
+462 KIRVKGYKDYAD

-485 YVKDTTAP
+485 YEKDETAP
-493 VATIKT
+493 VATIKS

-521 EATLTVDYFY
+521 EAALTVDYFY

-550 TLYFESDESDA
+550 TLKFEGGDDD

-570 VTVTVLKEV
+570 VTITVLKKV
-579 DDAAIVDA
+579 DDAAVVDA
-587 WGNEMAEDAKLTA
+587 WGNEMEDDAKLTA
-600 TVVADNQ
+600 TVVADNE
-607 APVATK
+607 APTVTK

-647 EEVDATISNIDY
+647 EEVDATISDIDY
-659 SREDKQATIQLDAK
+659 SSEDKQATIQLDAK

-686 RDSSVSKNK
+686 RDSSVSKNR
-695 MSAITLEFEV
+695 MNAVTLEFEV
-705 TDKTAPKLVE
+705 TDKTAPELVE
-715 ATYLEDGDNTIIY
+715 ATYFVDGDNTIIY

-744 NKDNYRLGGNA
+744 NKDNYRLDGKA
-755 LPEGVSLAMF
+755 LPEGVTLAMF
-765 GSDGKKVKITFKTEK
+765 GSDGKKVKITFKKDK
-780 LEGGSAENLKLI
+780 LGGSAENLELI

-803 NAWGEGIEDLTKTIG
+803 NAWGEGIDKLTAIIG
-818 KEDVPEVTEVS
+818 KEDVPEVTAVS

-834 KIEIVID
+834 KIEIVIN

-851 FIVVK
+851 FIVIK
-856 DNKEKS
+856 DGKEKP

-883 DVKPNDPSDVDGY
+883 DVKPNDPSDVGDY
-896 KLKIVEGKIQSD
+896 KLKIEPEKIQSD
-908 TGMYLTGGVG
+908 TGKYLLG
-918 GVVDIEFKDKYAP
+918 GVVVDIKFEDKYAP

-936 KPVAGSVYGIKIEFD
+936 KPVAGSVYGIAIEFD

-973 LVAGKDYTVVC
+973 LVAGRDYTVVC
-984 VAVDVDGNG
+984 VAVVDGE
-993 GLTFNENGNVVTAT
+993 LAFDENGNVRTAT

-1016 KIDADDIESGDYKVS
+1016 KFDADDIESGDYKVS
-1031 TKDKVFYISDKND
+1031 TKDKVFYISDKKD

>member
-81 ALQMGAADAAAKL
+81 ALQMDAADAAAKL

-307 LVEKISMNNLIEIV
+307 LVDSLEMNNLVEIV
-321 IDFNGEVESGKAD
+321 VNFNGEVEAGKAD
-334 KKDNYSVDGKTIK
+334 EKDNYSVDGKTIK
-347 SATISEDNTSVT
+347 SATISDDKTSVT
-359 LLLKDKAEQEEE
+359 LLLEDKAEQGEE

-377 TAAGLTKDYTGK
+377 VGTGLETEVTEK
-389 VTAIDNTLPEA
+389 VTALDRTLPEA

-410 FEIVFTEP
+410 FEVVFTEP
-418 VQATDDAEVTIN
+418 VQETDDAEISIN

-493 VATIKT
+493 VATIKS

-521 EATLTVDYFY
+521 EAALTVDYFY

-550 TLYFESDESDA
+550 TLKFEGGDDD

-570 VTVTVLKEV
+570 VTITVLKKV
-579 DDAAIVDA
+579 DDAAVVDA
-587 WGNEMAEDAKLTA
+587 WGNEMEDDAKLTA
-600 TVVADNQ
+600 TVVADNE
-607 APVATK
+607 APTVTK
-613 VEAEAEDKIVVTFDE
+613 VEAEAENKIVVTFDE

-647 EEVDATISNIDY
+647 EEVDATISDIDY
-659 SREDKQATIQLDAK
+659 SSEDKQATIQLDAK

-686 RDSSVSKNK
+686 RDSSVSKNR
-695 MSAITLEFEV
+695 MNAVTLEFEV
-705 TDKTAPKLVE
+705 TDKTAPELVE

-744 NKDNYRLGGNA
+744 NKDNYRLGGKA

-780 LEGGSAENLKLI
+780 LGRSAEGLELI

-803 NAWGEGIEDLTKTIG
+803 DAWGEGIEDLTKTIV
-818 KEDVPEVTEVS
+818 KEDVPKVTEVS

-856 DNKEKS
+856 DGKEKS

-896 KLKIVEGKIQSD
+896 QLEIVEGKIQSD
-908 TGMYLTGGVG
+908 TGMYLEP
-918 GVVDIEFKDKYAP
+918 GVVEGFKDKYAP

-936 KPVAGSVYGIKIEFD
+936 KGAVVESVYGIAIEFD
-951 EEVVL
+951 E
-956 GDLAAT
+956 DIKIDKALAAT
-962 DLVVTDRKGNT
+962 DLVVVDRKGNT
-973 LVAGKDYTVVC
+973 LVAGKDYTVKLADVT
-984 VAVDVDGNG
+984 VEDGKVTEVTESETTAAYLFIEFGAEYEVVD
-993 GLTFNENGNVVTAT
+993 
-1007 SSKYIFINF
+1007 
-1016 KIDADDIESGDYKVS
+1016 GDYKVS
-1031 TKDKVFYISDKND
+1031 TKDDIHYITDAN
-1044 NVINTFKDKKAKL
+1044 NNIANTFKDKKAKL
-1057 KD
+1057 ID

>member
-81 ALQMGAADAAAKL
+81 ALQMDAAEAASKL

-307 LVEKISMNNLIEIV
+307 LVDKISMNNLIEIV

-334 KKDNYSVDGKTIK
+334 EKKNYSVDGKTIK
-347 SATISEDNTSVT
+347 SVSVSEDKTSVT
-359 LLLKDKAEQEEE
+359 LLLTAPADQEEE

-400 ESASLTGPNS
+400 ESIILIGPDS
-410 FEIVFTEP
+410 FEIKFSEP
-418 VQATDDAEVTIN
+418 IDPSAAAGDVIVD
-430 DGTYG
+430 DGTYY
-435 VSESKLSDSGR
+435 VSSKELSADGKTLT
-446 VLSVTLGVSSL
+446 VELGVSSL
-457 SEGTY
+457 KEGTY
-462 KVRVKGYKDYAD
+462 KVKVRNYRDYANL
-474 FSILPKTFDVE
+474 IMVPKTFDLE
-485 YVKDTTAP
+485 YVKDTEAPTAT
-493 VATIKT
+493 VKKAT
-499 ASQNKVEIEF
+499 QNEVEIEF
-509 NKAVYRDGFYGE
+509 NEPVVID
-521 EATLTVDYFY
+521 VDSSDLKNFFY
-531 HTYSAW
+531 HTYSSW
-537 KPNKVETSDNKVY
+537 KPAGVTTSDNKVFK
-550 TLYFESDESDA
+550 LDFSNH
-561 KVYLLPEGN
+561 YLQEGN
-570 VTVTVLKEV
+570 VTITIVKEY
-579 DDAAIVDA
+579 DDVVIEDK
-587 WGNEMAEDAKLTA
+587 WGNELQSDIKLTA
-600 TVVADNQ
+600 TVVADNE
-607 APVATK
+607 APTVVK
-613 VEAEAEDKIVVTFDE
+613 VEATAEDKIEITFSE
-628 DVEKADAEDADNY
+628 SVNESQAENEDNY
-641 TIKKGG
+641 AIKKDGK
-647 EEVDATISNIDY
+647 EVEATISGITY
-659 SREDKQATIQLDAK
+659 VSEDNKVEITLSEK
-673 LSGGTYTIDIKDI
+673 LSGGKYTIDVKDI
-686 RDSSVSKNK
+686 ADTSISENK
-695 MSAITLEFEV
+695 IKAITLEFEV
-705 TDKTAPKLVE
+705 TDKTAPVVEKVTYVGNLV
-715 ATYLEDGDNTIIY
+715 YVKY
-728 ATFNEE
+728 NES
-734 MKTSGDGSVL
+734 MKTSGTASIL
-744 NKDNYRLGGNA
+744 NKDNYKIFNDSTTAEISKIEL
-755 LPEGVSLAMF
+755 F
-765 GSDGKKVKITFKTEK
+765 GSNKDKVKIT
-780 LEGGSAENLKLI
+780 
-792 ARVADKAGNSV
+792 
-803 NAWGEGIEDLTKTIG
+803 
-818 KEDVPEVTEVS
+818 
-829 LISAD
+829 
-834 KIEIVID
+834 
-841 KKLSRYPANG
+841 
-851 FIVVK
+851 VK
-856 DNKEKS
+856 DSGS
-862 LGGISYKY
+862 LNLS
-870 EDGKSIITGTLQS
+870 
-883 DVKPNDPSDVDGY
+883 GY
-896 KLKIVEGKIQSD
+896 KLNVVRVEDEAGNAVDPFTRIEESLVLEVEPVVTEAKFTSKTDIEITVDAILDRNTVQKEDFEVKKDGGDFIALTKITSIEYDDGKTIIKGKLHSDVQPDDSGIGATYSLNIVGEVKSD
-908 TGMYLTGGVG
+908 TAQAMEEKVYGNSIFKDGWAPSLVENNPITVADDVYGA
-918 GVVDIEFKDKYAP
+918 VVIEFT
-931 SFKDI
+931 
-936 KPVAGSVYGIKIEFD
+936 ET
-951 EEVVL
+951 L
-956 GDLAAT
+956 GDITDIAAS
-962 DLVVTDRKGNT
+962 DLVIVDKKGKT
-973 LVAGKDYTVVC
+973 LVAGVDYQVSRVSKNGTNNAIMVALAGDYADYTGQIKISTAEKVHYIKDE
-984 VAVDVDGNG
+984 AGN
-993 GLTFNENGNVVTAT
+993 A
-1007 SSKYIFINF
+1007 
-1016 KIDADDIESGDYKVS
+1016 IES
-1031 TKDKVFYISDKND
+1031 
-1044 NVINTFKDKKAKL
+1044 FKDKKVTVVVPTNP
-1057 KD
+1057 

>member
-81 ALQMGAADAAAKL
+81 ALQMDAADAAAKL

-334 KKDNYSVDGKTIK
+334 EKKNYSVDGKTIK
-347 SATISEDNTSVT
+347 SATISDDKTSVT
-359 LLLKDKAEQEEE
+359 LLLEDKAEQGEE
-371 LEVTVK
+371 LEVTVN
-377 TAAGLTKDYTGK
+377 TGAGLETEVTEK
-389 VTAIDNTLPEA
+389 VTALDRTLPEA

-410 FEIVFTEP
+410 FEVVFTEP
-418 VQATDDAEVTIN
+418 VQETDDAEISIN

-462 KVRVKGYKDYAD
+462 KIRVKGYKDYAD

-485 YVKDTTAP
+485 YEKDETAP
-493 VATIKT
+493 VATIKS

-521 EATLTVDYFY
+521 EAALTVDYFY

-550 TLYFESDESDA
+550 TLKFEGGDDD

-570 VTVTVLKEV
+570 VTITVLKKV
-579 DDAAIVDA
+579 DDAAVVDA
-587 WGNEMAEDAKLTA
+587 WGNEMEDDAKLTA
-600 TVVADNQ
+600 TVVADNE
-607 APVATK
+607 APTVTK

-628 DVEKADAEDADNY
+628 DVEEADAKDADNY

-647 EEVDATISNIDY
+647 EEVDATISDIDY
-659 SREDKQATIQLDAK
+659 SSEDKQATIQLDAK

-686 RDSSVSKNK
+686 RDSSVSKNR
-695 MSAITLEFEV
+695 MNAVTLEFEV
-705 TDKTAPKLVE
+705 TDKTAPELLE
-715 ATYLEDGDNTIIY
+715 ATYLEEGDNTIIY

-744 NKDNYRLGGNA
+744 NKDNYRLGGKA
-755 LPEGVSLAMF
+755 LPEGVTLAMF
-765 GSDGKKVKITFKTEK
+765 GSDGKKVKITFKTGK
-780 LEGGSAENLKLI
+780 LEGSESAEGLELI

-803 NAWGEGIEDLTKTIG
+803 NAWGEGIEYLKKTIV
-818 KEDVPEVTEVS
+818 KEDDPKVTEVS

-851 FIVVK
+851 FIVIK
-856 DNKEKS
+856 GGGEGKP

-896 KLKIVEGKIQSD
+896 KLEIVEGKIQSD
-908 TGMYLTGGVG
+908 TGMYLEP
-918 GVVDIEFKDKYAP
+918 GVVEGFKDKYAP

-984 VAVDVDGNG
+984 VTVDGNG
-993 GLTFNENGNVVTAT
+993 DLTFDTNGNVVTAT
-1007 SSKYIFINF
+1007 SSKYIFIKF
-1016 KIDADDIESGDYKVS
+1016 DVDDIESGDYKVS
-1031 TKDKVFYISDKND
+1031 TKDKVFYISDKED

>member
-81 ALQMGAADAAAKL
+81 ALQMDAADAAAKL

-307 LVEKISMNNLIEIV
+307 LVDKISMNNLIEIV

-334 KKDNYSVDGKTIK
+334 EKKNYSVDGKTID
-347 SATISEDNTSVT
+347 SVSVSEDKTSVT
-359 LLLKDKAEQEEE
+359 LLLTAPADQEEE

-400 ESASLTGPNS
+400 KSIILTGPNS
-410 FEIVFTEP
+410 FEITFSEP
-418 VQATDDAEVTIN
+418 IDAGVAEGDVIVD
-430 DGTYG
+430 DGTYY
-435 VSESKLSDSGR
+435 VSSKELSADGKTLT
-446 VLSVTLGVSSL
+446 VELGVSSL
-457 SEGTY
+457 KEGTY
-462 KVRVKGYKDYAD
+462 KVKVRNYRDYANL
-474 FSILPKTFDVE
+474 IMVPKTFDLE
-485 YVKDTTAP
+485 YVKDTEAPTAT
-493 VATIKT
+493 VKKAT
-499 ASQNKVEIEF
+499 QNEVEIEF
-509 NKAVYRDGFYGE
+509 NEPVVID
-521 EATLTVDYFY
+521 VDSSDLINFFY
-531 HTYSAW
+531 HTYSSW
-537 KPNKVETSDNKVY
+537 KPAVVTTSDNKVFK
-550 TLYFESDESDA
+550 LDFSNH
-561 KVYLLPEGN
+561 YLQEGN
-570 VTVTVLKEV
+570 VTITIVKEY
-579 DDAAIVDA
+579 DDVVIEDK
-587 WGNEMAEDAKLTA
+587 WGNELQSDIKLTA
-600 TVVADNQ
+600 TVVADNE
-607 APVATK
+607 APTVVK
-613 VEAEAEDKIVVTFDE
+613 VEATAEDKIEITFSE
-628 DVEKADAEDADNY
+628 SVNESQAENEDNY
-641 TIKKGG
+641 AIKKDGK
-647 EEVDATISNIDY
+647 EVEATISGITY
-659 SREDKQATIQLDAK
+659 VSEDNKVEITLSEK
-673 LSGGTYTIDIKDI
+673 LSGGKYTIDVKDI
-686 RDSSVSKNK
+686 ADTSISENK
-695 MSAITLEFEV
+695 IKAITLEFEV
-705 TDKTAPKLVE
+705 TDKTAPVVEKVTYVGNLV
-715 ATYLEDGDNTIIY
+715 YVKY
-728 ATFNEE
+728 NEP
-734 MKTSGDGSVL
+734 MKTSGTGSVL
-744 NKDNYRLGGNA
+744 NKDNYRIFKGSATEEISKIEL
-755 LPEGVSLAMF
+755 F
-765 GSDGKKVKITFKTEK
+765 GSSKDKVKITVKNSES
-780 LEGGSAENLKLI
+780 LNL
-792 ARVADKAGNSV
+792 
-803 NAWGEGIEDLTKTIG
+803 
-818 KEDVPEVTEVS
+818 
-829 LISAD
+829 
-834 KIEIVID
+834 
-841 KKLSRYPANG
+841 
-851 FIVVK
+851 
-856 DNKEKS
+856 
-862 LGGISYKY
+862 
-870 EDGKSIITGTLQS
+870 
-883 DVKPNDPSDVDGY
+883 DGY
-896 KLKIVEGKIQSD
+896 KLNVVRVEDEAGNAIDPFTRIEENLVAEQGPEVVAAKITSKTDIEITIDTIVDRGTVQREDFAVAKDGTTFAALTKITSIEFDDGKTIIKGKLHDSVQPENSGGIVSTYKLKVAGEFKSD
-908 TGMYLTGGVG
+908 TGQAVSIGELDDLVIGDGWAPSLVENDPITVADDVYGAV
-918 GVVDIEFKDKYAP
+918 IEFTETLGTIT
-931 SFKDI
+931 DI
-936 KPVAGSVYGIKIEFD
+936 
-951 EEVVL
+951 
-956 GDLAAT
+956 AAS
-962 DLVVTDRKGNT
+962 DLVIVDKKGKT
-973 LVAGKDYTVVC
+973 LVAGVDYTVEL
-984 VAVDVDGNG
+984 VDGS
-993 GLTFNENGNVVTAT
+993 NEVLKVTLAGDYADYTGQIKISTAEKVRYIKDEAGNA
-1007 SSKYIFINF
+1007 
-1016 KIDADDIESGDYKVS
+1016 IES
-1031 TKDKVFYISDKND
+1031 
-1044 NVINTFKDKKAKL
+1044 FKDKKVTVVVPTNP
-1057 KD
+1057 

>member
-81 ALQMGAADAAAKL
+81 ALQMDAADAAAKL

-334 KKDNYSVDGKTIK
+334 KETNYSVDGKTIK
-347 SATISEDNTSVT
+347 SVSVSEDKTSVT
-359 LLLKDKAEQEEE
+359 LLLTAPADQEEE

-400 ESASLTGPNS
+400 KSIILTGPDS
-410 FEIVFTEP
+410 FEIKFSEP
-418 VQATDDAEVTIN
+418 IDRLAAEGDVIVD
-430 DGTYG
+430 DGTYY
-435 VSESKLSDSGR
+435 VSSKELSEDGKT
-446 VLSVTLGVSSL
+446 LSVELGVSSL
-457 SEGTY
+457 KEGTY
-462 KVRVKGYKDYAD
+462 KVKVRNYRDYANL
-474 FSILPKTFDVE
+474 IMVPKTFDLE
-485 YVKDTTAP
+485 YVKDTEAPTAT
-493 VATIKT
+493 VKKAT
-499 ASQNKVEIEF
+499 QNEVEIEF
-509 NKAVYRDGFYGE
+509 NEPVVID
-521 EATLTVDYFY
+521 VDSSEDLINFFY
-531 HTYSAW
+531 HTYSSW
-537 KPNKVETSDNKVY
+537 KPADVTPSDNKVFK
-550 TLYFESDESDA
+550 LDFSNQ
-561 KVYLLPEGN
+561 YLQEGN
-570 VTVTVLKEV
+570 VTITIVKEYDEV
-579 DDAAIVDA
+579 VIKDK
-587 WGNEMAEDAKLTA
+587 WGNELQSDIKLTA
-600 TVVADNQ
+600 TVVADNE
-607 APVATK
+607 APTVVK
-613 VEAEAEDKIVVTFDE
+613 VEATAENEIEITFSE
-628 DVEKADAEDADNY
+628 SVNQTQAENEDNY
-641 TIKKGG
+641 AIKKDGK
-647 EEVDATISNIDY
+647 EVEATISGIAY
-659 SREDKQATIQLDAK
+659 VSEDNKVKITLSEK
-673 LSGGTYTIDIKDI
+673 LSGGKYTIDVKDI
-686 RDSSVSKNK
+686 ADTSISENK
-695 MSAITLEFEV
+695 IKAITLEFEV
-705 TDKTAPKLVE
+705 TDKTAPVVE
-715 ATYLEDGDNTIIY
+715 KVTYVDNFVY
-728 ATFNEE
+728 VKYNEP
-734 MKTSGDGSVL
+734 MKTSGTGSVL
-744 NKDNYRLGGNA
+744 NKDNYRIFKGSATEEISKIEL
-755 LPEGVSLAMF
+755 F
-765 GSDGKKVKITFKTEK
+765 GSNKDKVKITVKDSGSLNLSGYMLNVVRVEDEAGNAIDPFTRIEANLVAEQGPKVVAAKITSKTDIEITIDTIVDRGTVQKDDFEVTKDGTAFAALTEITSIEFDDGKTIIKGK
-780 LEGGSAENLKLI
+780 LEYNVQPEN
-792 ARVADKAGNSV
+792 S
-803 NAWGEGIEDLTKTIG
+803 
-818 KEDVPEVTEVS
+818 
-829 LISAD
+829 
-834 KIEIVID
+834 
-841 KKLSRYPANG
+841 
-851 FIVVK
+851 
-856 DNKEKS
+856 
-862 LGGISYKY
+862 GGIVS
-870 EDGKSIITGTLQS
+870 T
-883 DVKPNDPSDVDGY
+883 Y
-896 KLKIVEGKIQSD
+896 KLKVAGEFKSD
-908 TGMYLTGGVG
+908 TGQVVVSTGVLNDLVIGDGWAPSLVENVPITVADDVYG
-918 GVVDIEFKDKYAP
+918 AVIEFTETLGTIT
-931 SFKDI
+931 DI
-936 KPVAGSVYGIKIEFD
+936 
-951 EEVVL
+951 
-956 GDLAAT
+956 AAS
-962 DLVVTDRKGNT
+962 DLVIVDKKGKT
-973 LVAGKDYTVVC
+973 LVAGV
-984 VAVDVDGNG
+984 
-993 GLTFNENGNVVTAT
+993 
-1007 SSKYIFINF
+1007 
-1016 KIDADDIESGDYKVS
+1016 DYKVS
-1031 TKDKVFYISDKND
+1031 LEGESNEVLKVTLAGDYAEYTGQIKISTAEKVHYIKDGAGNAIE
-1044 NVINTFKDKKAKL
+1044 TFKDKKVTVEVPTTNP
-1057 KD
+1057 

>member
-81 ALQMGAADAAAKL
+81 ALQMDAAEAASKL

-307 LVEKISMNNLIEIV
+307 LVDSLEMNNLVEIV
-321 IDFNGEVESGKAD
+321 VNFNGEVEAGKAD
-334 KKDNYSVDGKTIK
+334 EKDNYSVDGKTIK
-347 SATISEDNTSVT
+347 SATISDDKTSVT
-359 LLLKDKAEQEEE
+359 LLLEDKAEQGEE

-377 TAAGLTKDYTGK
+377 VGTGLETEVTEK
-389 VTAIDNTLPEA
+389 VTALDRTLPEA

-410 FEIVFTEP
+410 FEVVFTEP
-418 VQATDDAEVTIN
+418 VQETDDAEISIN

-462 KVRVKGYKDYAD
+462 KIRVKGYKDYAD

-493 VATIKT
+493 VATIKS

-521 EATLTVDYFY
+521 EAALTVDYFY

-550 TLYFESDESDA
+550 TLKFEGGDDD

-570 VTVTVLKEV
+570 VTITVLKKV
-579 DDAAIVDA
+579 DDAAVVDA
-587 WGNEMAEDAKLTA
+587 WGNEMEDDAKLTA
-600 TVVADNQ
+600 TVVADNE
-607 APVATK
+607 APTVTK
-613 VEAEAEDKIVVTFDE
+613 VEAEAENKIVVTFDE

-647 EEVDATISNIDY
+647 EEVDATISDIDY
-659 SREDKQATIQLDAK
+659 SSEDKQATIKLDAK

-705 TDKTAPKLVE
+705 TDKTAPELVE
-715 ATYLEDGDNTIIY
+715 ATYLVDGDNTIIY

-744 NKDNYRLGGNA
+744 NKDNYRLNKKA
-755 LPEGVSLAMF
+755 LPEGVTLAMF

-780 LEGGSAENLKLI
+780 LGRSAEGLELI

-803 NAWGEGIEDLTKTIG
+803 DAWGEGIDKLTAIIV
-818 KEDVPEVTEVS
+818 KEDVPEVKEVRV
-829 LISAD
+829 ISAD

-841 KKLSRYPANG
+841 KKLSRYPADG
-851 FIVVK
+851 FIVIK
-856 DNKEKS
+856 GEGEGKP

-883 DVKPNDPSDVDGY
+883 GVKPNDPSDVDGY

-908 TGMYLTGGVG
+908 TGMYLTGGTDG
-918 GVVDIEFKDKYAP
+918 FVDIEFEDKYAP

-984 VAVDVDGNG
+984 VAVDENG
-993 GLTFNENGNVVTAT
+993 KLTFNGDGDVITAE

-1016 KIDADDIESGDYKVS
+1016 EIAADDIESGDYKVS
-1031 TKDKVFYISDKND
+1031 TKDKVFYISDEHD

>member
-81 ALQMGAADAAAKL
+81 ALQMDAADAAAKL

-334 KKDNYSVDGKTIK
+334 KETNYSVDGKTIK
-347 SATISEDNTSVT
+347 SVSVSEDKTSVT
-359 LLLKDKAEQEEE
+359 LLLTAPADQEEE

-400 ESASLTGPNS
+400 KSIILTGPDS
-410 FEIVFTEP
+410 FEIKFSEP
-418 VQATDDAEVTIN
+418 IDRLAAEGDVIVD
-430 DGTYG
+430 DGTYY
-435 VSESKLSDSGR
+435 VSSKELSEDGKT
-446 VLSVTLGVSSL
+446 LSVELGVSSL
-457 SEGTY
+457 KEGTY
-462 KVRVKGYKDYAD
+462 KVKVRNYRDYANL
-474 FSILPKTFDVE
+474 IMVPKTFDLE
-485 YVKDTTAP
+485 YVKDTEAPTAT
-493 VATIKT
+493 VKKAT
-499 ASQNKVEIEF
+499 QNEVEIEF
-509 NKAVYRDGFYGE
+509 NEPVVID
-521 EATLTVDYFY
+521 VDSSEDLINFFY
-531 HTYSAW
+531 HTYSSW
-537 KPNKVETSDNKVY
+537 KPADVTPSDNKVFK
-550 TLYFESDESDA
+550 LNFSNQ
-561 KVYLLPEGN
+561 YLQEGN
-570 VTVTVLKEV
+570 VTITIVKEYDEV
-579 DDAAIVDA
+579 VIKDK
-587 WGNEMAEDAKLTA
+587 WGNELQSDIKLTA
-600 TVVADNQ
+600 TVVADNE
-607 APVATK
+607 APTVVK
-613 VEAEAEDKIVVTFDE
+613 VEATAENEIEITFSE
-628 DVEKADAEDADNY
+628 SVNQTQAENEDNY
-641 TIKKGG
+641 AIKKDGK
-647 EEVDATISNIDY
+647 EVEATISGIAY
-659 SREDKQATIQLDAK
+659 VSEDNKVKITLSEK
-673 LSGGTYTIDIKDI
+673 LSGGKYTIDVKDI
-686 RDSSVSKNK
+686 ADTSISENK
-695 MSAITLEFEV
+695 IKAITLEFEV
-705 TDKTAPKLVE
+705 TDKTAPVVE
-715 ATYLEDGDNTIIY
+715 KVTYVDNFVY
-728 ATFNEE
+728 VKYNEP
-734 MKTSGDGSVL
+734 MKTSGTGSVL
-744 NKDNYRLGGNA
+744 NKDNYRIFKGSATEEISKIEL
-755 LPEGVSLAMF
+755 F
-765 GSDGKKVKITFKTEK
+765 GSNKDKVKITVKDSGSLNLSGYMLNVVRVEDEAGNAIDPFTRIEANLVAEQGPKVVAAKITSKTDIEITIDTIVDRGTVQKDDFEVTKDGTAFAALTKITSIEFDDGKTIIKGK
-780 LEGGSAENLKLI
+780 LEYNVQPEN
-792 ARVADKAGNSV
+792 S
-803 NAWGEGIEDLTKTIG
+803 
-818 KEDVPEVTEVS
+818 
-829 LISAD
+829 
-834 KIEIVID
+834 
-841 KKLSRYPANG
+841 
-851 FIVVK
+851 
-856 DNKEKS
+856 
-862 LGGISYKY
+862 GGIVS
-870 EDGKSIITGTLQS
+870 T
-883 DVKPNDPSDVDGY
+883 Y
-896 KLKIVEGKIQSD
+896 KLKVAGEFKSD
-908 TGMYLTGGVG
+908 TGQVVVSTGVLNDLVIGDGWAPSLVENDPITVADDVYG
-918 GVVDIEFKDKYAP
+918 AVIEFTETLGTIT
-931 SFKDI
+931 DI
-936 KPVAGSVYGIKIEFD
+936 
-951 EEVVL
+951 
-956 GDLAAT
+956 AAS
-962 DLVVTDRKGNT
+962 DLVIVDKKGKT
-973 LVAGKDYTVVC
+973 LVAGV
-984 VAVDVDGNG
+984 
-993 GLTFNENGNVVTAT
+993 
-1007 SSKYIFINF
+1007 
-1016 KIDADDIESGDYKVS
+1016 DYKVELVSGSNEVLKVILAGDYAEYTGQIKIS
-1031 TKDKVFYISDKND
+1031 TAEKVHYIKDGAGNTIE
-1044 NVINTFKDKKAKL
+1044 TFKDKKVTVEVPTTNP
-1057 KD
+1057 

>member
-81 ALQMGAADAAAKL
+81 ALQMDAADAAAKL

-334 KKDNYSVDGKTIK
+334 EKDNYSVDGKTIK

-359 LLLKDKAEQEEE
+359 LLLEDKAEQGEE
-371 LEVTVK
+371 LEVTVN
-377 TAAGLTKDYTGK
+377 TGAGLETEVTEK
-389 VTAIDNTLPEA
+389 VTALDRTLPEA

-410 FEIVFTEP
+410 FEVVFTEP
-418 VQATDDAEVTIN
+418 VQETDDAEISIN

-462 KVRVKGYKDYAD
+462 KIRVKGYKDYAD

-550 TLYFESDESDA
+550 TLYFESANESD

-647 EEVDATISNIDY
+647 EEVDATISDIDY
-659 SREDKQATIQLDAK
+659 SSEDKQATIQLDAK

-686 RDSSVSKNK
+686 RDSSVSKNR
-695 MSAITLEFEV
+695 MNAVTLEFEV
-705 TDKTAPKLVE
+705 TDKTAPELVE

-744 NKDNYRLGGNA
+744 NKDNYRLDGKA
-755 LPEGVSLAMF
+755 LPEGVTLAMF
-765 GSDGKKVKITFKTEK
+765 GSDGKKVKITFKKDK
-780 LEGGSAENLKLI
+780 LGGSAENLELI

-803 NAWGEGIEDLTKTIG
+803 NAWGEGIEYLTKTIV
-818 KEDVPEVTEVS
+818 KEDDPKVTEVS

-851 FIVVK
+851 FIVIK
-856 DNKEKS
+856 GNEKKP

-883 DVKPNDPSDVDGY
+883 GVKPEDPSDVDGY
-896 KLKIVEGKIQSD
+896 KLEIVEGKIQSD
-908 TGMYLTGGVG
+908 TGMYLEPGTLEG
-918 GVVDIEFKDKYAP
+918 INFKDKYAP

-956 GDLAAT
+956 GNLAAT

-984 VAVDVDGNG
+984 VTVDGNG
-993 GLTFNENGNVVTAT
+993 DLTFDTNGNVVTAT
-1007 SSKYIFINF
+1007 SSKYIFIKF
-1016 KIDADDIESGDYKVS
+1016 DVDDIESGDYKVS
-1031 TKDKVFYISDKND
+1031 TKDKVFYISDEHD

>member
-1 MKNLKKLLAVVVA
+1 MKNLKKMLAVLVV
-14 IAMITTFM
+14 ISMISTFF
-22 VPSFAAEGSYTYE
+22 VPALAAEDSYTYE
-35 NEAEILYKLGLYKGT
+35 AEAEKLYELGLYKGT
-50 STTTYEPNLGG
+50 STTVYEPNLGG

-81 ALQMGAADAAAKL
+81 ALQMATEDAATKL
-94 AAKFKDAADIADWAQ
+94 AAKFTDAAEVADWAQ

-115 VEKGYVKGLPDG
+115 VEKGYVRGLPDG

-137 KAFCSLILQQL
+137 KAYCSLILQQL
-148 GYDGDFTYDNAA
+148 GYDGDFTYDTAA
-160 FDLSKFGGLT
+160 FDLSSKGGLT

-175 LFNSNA
+175 IFNSNA

-189 GIAFSALQAVYKD
+189 GISFSTLQGVYKE
-202 SGKTVIEYLAEIGY
+202 SGKTVIEVLVENGN
-216 VDKNLAIEVGV
+216 VDKDLAIEVGV
-227 LKKEIKEVGALED
+227 LKKEIKSVAELED
-240 VKVTINETPVLPTEV
+240 VKVTIGETPALPAEV

-264 AKLPVTWPTVNTSE
+264 ATLPITWPTVNTSE
-278 VGEQTI
+278 IGEQEV
-284 EGSIEGYKDV
+284 EGDIGYKDV
-294 KATVKVIVQPAEL
+294 TVTVKVIVQPAEL
-307 LVEKISMNNLIEIV
+307 LVDSVEMDNLVEIV
-321 IDFNGEVESGKAD
+321 INFNGEVEAGKAD
-334 KKDNYSVDGKTIK
+334 EKDNYSVDGKTIK

-359 LLLKDKAEQEEE
+359 LLLEDKAEQGEE
-371 LEVTVK
+371 LEVTVN
-377 TAAGLTKDYTGK
+377 TGAGLETEVTEK
-389 VTAIDNTLPEA
+389 VTALDRTLPEA

-410 FEIVFTEP
+410 FEVVFTEP
-418 VQATDDAEVTIN
+418 VQATDDAEISIN

-462 KVRVKGYKDYAD
+462 KIRVKGYKDYAD

-485 YVKDTTAP
+485 YEKDETAP
-493 VATIKT
+493 VATIKS

-521 EATLTVDYFY
+521 EAALTVDYFY

-537 KPNKVETSDNKVY
+537 KPNAVETSDNKVY
-550 TLYFESDESDA
+550 TLKFEGEDDD

-570 VTVTVLKEV
+570 VTITVLKKV
-579 DDAAIVDA
+579 DDAAVVDA
-587 WGNEMAEDAKLTA
+587 WGNEMEDDAKLTA
-600 TVVADNQ
+600 TVVADNE

-647 EEVDATISNIDY
+647 EEVDATISDIDY
-659 SREDKQATIQLDAK
+659 SSEDKQATIQLDAK

-705 TDKTAPKLVE
+705 TDKTAPELVE
-715 ATYLEDGDNTIIY
+715 ATYLVDGDNTIIY

-744 NKDNYRLGGNA
+744 NKDNYRLGGKA

-780 LEGGSAENLKLI
+780 LEGSANGLALV

-803 NAWGEGIEDLTKTIG
+803 DAWGEGIEDLTKTIV
-818 KEDVPEVTEVS
+818 KEDVPEVTEVRV
-829 LISAD
+829 ISAD

-841 KKLSRYPANG
+841 KKLTKYPANG
-851 FIVVK
+851 FIIIK
-856 DNKEKS
+856 GETEKQ

-870 EDGKSIITGTLQS
+870 EDGESIITGTLQT
-883 DVKPNDPSDVDGY
+883 DVKPEDPSDVDDY
-896 KLKIVEGKIQSD
+896 QLKIVEGKIQSD
-908 TGMYLTGGVG
+908 TGMYLESGTL
-918 GVVDIEFKDKYAP
+918 DIDFEDKYAP

-951 EEVVL
+951 EKVVL

-984 VAVDVDGNG
+984 VAVDENG
-993 GLTFNENGNVVTAT
+993 KLTFYEDGDVITAA

-1016 KIDADDIESGDYKVS
+1016 EIAVDDIESGDYKVS
-1031 TKDKVFYISDKND
+1031 TKDKVFYISDEND

>member
-81 ALQMGAADAAAKL
+81 ALQMDAADAAAKL

-307 LVEKISMNNLIEIV
+307 LVDKISMNNLIEIV

-334 KKDNYSVDGKTIK
+334 EKKNYSVDGKTID
-347 SATISEDNTSVT
+347 SVSVSEDKTSVT
-359 LLLKDKAEQEEE
+359 LLLTAPADQEEE

-400 ESASLTGPNS
+400 KSIILTGPNS
-410 FEIVFTEP
+410 FEITFSEP
-418 VQATDDAEVTIN
+418 IDAGVAEGDVIVD
-430 DGTYG
+430 DGTYY
-435 VSESKLSDSGR
+435 VSSKELSADGKT
-446 VLSVTLGVSSL
+446 LSVELGVSSL
-457 SEGTY
+457 KEGTY
-462 KVRVKGYKDYAD
+462 KVKVRNYRDYANL
-474 FSILPKTFDVE
+474 IMVPKTFDLE
-485 YVKDTTAP
+485 YVKDTEAPTAT
-493 VATIKT
+493 VKKAT
-499 ASQNKVEIEF
+499 QNEVEIEF
-509 NKAVYRDGFYGE
+509 NEPVVID
-521 EATLTVDYFY
+521 VDSSDLKNFFY
-531 HTYSAW
+531 HTYSSW
-537 KPNKVETSDNKVY
+537 KPAGVTTSDNKVFK
-550 TLYFESDESDA
+550 LDFSNQ
-561 KVYLLPEGN
+561 YLQEGN
-570 VTVTVLKEV
+570 VTITIVKEYDEV
-579 DDAAIVDA
+579 VIKDK
-587 WGNEMAEDAKLTA
+587 WGNELQSDIKLTA
-600 TVVADNQ
+600 TVVADNE
-607 APVATK
+607 APTVVK
-613 VEAEAEDKIVVTFDE
+613 VEATAEDKIEITFSE
-628 DVEKADAEDADNY
+628 SVNRTQAENEDNY
-641 TIKKGG
+641 AIKKDGK
-647 EEVDATISNIDY
+647 EVEATISEIKY
-659 SREDKQATIQLDAK
+659 VSEDNKVEITLSEK
-673 LSGGTYTIDIKDI
+673 LSGGKYTIDVKDI
-686 RDSSVSKNK
+686 ADTSISENK
-695 MSAITLEFEV
+695 IKAITLEFEV
-705 TDKTAPKLVE
+705 TDKTAPVVEKVTYVGNLV
-715 ATYLEDGDNTIIY
+715 YVKY
-728 ATFNEE
+728 NEP
-734 MKTSGDGSVL
+734 MKTSGTGSVL
-744 NKDNYRLGGNA
+744 NKDNYRIFKGSTTAEISKIEL
-755 LPEGVSLAMF
+755 F
-765 GSDGKKVKITFKTEK
+765 GSSKDKVKITVK
-780 LEGGSAENLKLI
+780 
-792 ARVADKAGNSV
+792 NS
-803 NAWGEGIEDLTKTIG
+803 ESLDL
-818 KEDVPEVTEVS
+818 
-829 LISAD
+829 
-834 KIEIVID
+834 
-841 KKLSRYPANG
+841 
-851 FIVVK
+851 
-856 DNKEKS
+856 
-862 LGGISYKY
+862 
-870 EDGKSIITGTLQS
+870 
-883 DVKPNDPSDVDGY
+883 DGY
-896 KLKIVEGKIQSD
+896 KLNVVRVEDEAGNAIDPFTRIEEELAVEQGPKVVAAKITSKTDIEITIDTIVDRGTVQREDFAVAKDGTTFAALTKITSIEFDDGKTIIKGKLDSNVQPDNSGAIVPAYKLKVANEFKSD
-908 TGMYLTGGVG
+908 TGQVVSTGVLNDLVIGDGWAPSLVENDPITVADDVY
-918 GVVDIEFKDKYAP
+918 GVVLITFTEGLDSITDI
-931 SFKDI
+931 
-936 KPVAGSVYGIKIEFD
+936 
-951 EEVVL
+951 
-956 GDLAAT
+956 AAA
-962 DLVVTDRKGNT
+962 DLVIVDKKGKT
-973 LVAGKDYTVVC
+973 LVAGVDYTVEL
-984 VAVDVDGNG
+984 VDGS
-993 GLTFNENGNVVTAT
+993 NEVLKVTLA
-1007 SSKYIFINF
+1007 
-1016 KIDADDIESGDYKVS
+1016 GDYADYTGQIKISTAEKVRYI
-1031 TKDKVFYISDKND
+1031 KDGAGNTIE
-1044 NVINTFKDKKAKL
+1044 TFKDKKVTVGST
-1057 KD
+1057 D